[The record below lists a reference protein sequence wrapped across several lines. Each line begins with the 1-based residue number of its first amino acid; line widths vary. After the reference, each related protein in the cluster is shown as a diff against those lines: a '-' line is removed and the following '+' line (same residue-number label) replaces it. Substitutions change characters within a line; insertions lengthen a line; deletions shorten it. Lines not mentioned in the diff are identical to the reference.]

1 LDLENIGDIDPKTIE
16 EFINKIAKKI
26 VELKLSVPAIF
37 FLESIK
43 PISFIGSQALV
54 FFRPIVLAAFNIP
67 NAYDIFIRIME
78 DRENVEK
85 LIQKIEQLE
94 EENKKGG

>member
-1 LDLENIGDIDPKTIE
+1 MELENIRDIEPKIIE

-43 PISFIGSQALV
+43 PLSFIGSQALV
-54 FFRPIVLAAFNIP
+54 FFRPIILAVFNIP

-94 EENKKGG
+94 EEN